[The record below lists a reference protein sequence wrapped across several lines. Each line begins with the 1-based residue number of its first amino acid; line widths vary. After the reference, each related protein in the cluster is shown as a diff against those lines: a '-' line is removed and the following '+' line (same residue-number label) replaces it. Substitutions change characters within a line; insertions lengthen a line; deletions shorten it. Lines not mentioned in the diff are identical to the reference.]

1 MAHEND
7 KKYITFVVMY
17 DSYKGLT
24 AANGAKYFS
33 KKKTIQLI
41 VTSKSF
47 TYHLSLPGM
56 EEMVMGILFS
66 IMTNQ
71 KIIKQIGIKLIQE
84 VLRKHYFQM
93 LAMIQVQKK

>member
-1 MAHEND
+1 
-7 KKYITFVVMY
+7 MY

-33 KKKTIQLI
+33 KKTIQLI

-47 TYHLSLPGM
+47 TYLLSLPGM

-66 IMTNQ
+66 IMINQ
-71 KIIKQIGIKLIQE
+71 KIIKEDGIKLIQE
-84 VLRKHYFQM
+84 VLRKHYFQT
-93 LAMIQVQKK
+93 L